1 MKNFRRF
8 LPALAAVTLLS
19 LPARTL
25 SQQTVSG
32 TFTTIDF
39 PGAVDTVECCSATL
53 NINEQGQIVGG
64 YADASG
70 TGHGF
75 LLKAGKFTTIDF
87 PRAVYTEALGINP
100 RGYIVGEYLDA
111 NMKSHGFLL
120 RPRGFSTIDGPA
132 ATNTFINWINPQGD
146 MVGGYSDTGG
156 VFHGLLVRRGVL
168 TTIDFPNASNTFGL
182 GINAQGDIVGQYIDS
197 AGLNAH
203 GFLLSRGK
211 FSTFDF
217 PGAVTAVS
225 ACNNFGGG
233 ATYTNGINDK
243 GAIVG
248 GYCGADNQVHGF
260 LLTREEGDEEELI
273 GQAEAK
279 VTRLKGTFITIDFL
293 HAIFSFTS
301 GLNSEGQIV
310 GGYQSVDGHYHGFLL
325 STCEQQTDNQGQC
338 DNSINNATSVTSNH
352 TLKVAVSGNDRK
364 LIRQRRDLNRFGR
377 PIWLQ

>member
-70 TGHGF
+70 PGHGF

-248 GYCGADNQVHGF
+248 GY
-260 LLTREEGDEEELI
+260 
-273 GQAEAK
+273 
-279 VTRLKGTFITIDFL
+279 
-293 HAIFSFTS
+293 
-301 GLNSEGQIV
+301 
-310 GGYQSVDGHYHGFLL
+310 QSVDGHYHGFLL

-338 DNSINNATSVTSNH
+338 DNSSNNVTSVMSNRP
-352 TLKVAVSGNDRK
+352 LKVAVSGNARK